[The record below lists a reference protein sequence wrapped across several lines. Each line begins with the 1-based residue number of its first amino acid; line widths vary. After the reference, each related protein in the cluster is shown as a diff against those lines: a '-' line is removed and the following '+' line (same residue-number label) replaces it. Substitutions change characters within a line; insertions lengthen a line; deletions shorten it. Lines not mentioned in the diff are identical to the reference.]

1 MLLVIFPEQGVRVS
15 ARSAGKEGK
24 GTAGGC
30 RDGNGDGDI
39 ELRQSC
45 RCSGK
50 RVGREWEEGGKR
62 VGRGWELGDNPVRY
76 LGTKSV

>member
-1 MLLVIFPEQGVRVS
+1 MLLVIFPEQSVSVS

-30 RDGNGDGDI
+30 RDGNGDGDV

-50 RVGREWEEGGKR
+50 RVGAWGQSSEIPWYKLSLKINRFPTYK
-62 VGRGWELGDNPVRY
+62 Y
-76 LGTKSV
+76 LPI

>member
-1 MLLVIFPEQGVRVS
+1 MLLVIFPEQSVSVS

-30 RDGNGDGDI
+30 RDGNGDGDV

-50 RVGREWEEGGKR
+50 RVGREWE
-62 VGRGWELGDNPVRY
+62 LGDNPVRY